1 MQSDEGAGLGAQHS
15 PEAPGLVD
23 AVTGLP
29 WSTKVHAEAAR
40 LALEHDLYAVSL
52 HLSGL
57 STIMDVYGAQTFV
70 SVLRDIARHL
80 RAQLDAR
87 DRLSRQAVDRLLLIT
102 VRPPDG
108 MTRLVDDMVASITA
122 AAVQIDSERLPRVHV
137 GIARVPRAGN
147 LGEGMAR
154 LDAAI
159 LSAEI
164 AAATRRGV
172 AEEPVA
178 LEIAREVMSPPR
190 PAPPPAAAPGVGA
203 EAAAEPPSVTGPRV
217 AAPPAAAAPGAME
230 PRPQAEAVERAVR
243 GERRLVLKGQ
253 RLDLSGLVATAV
265 VELAYGDRHA
275 TARSVGRN
283 VEERRLFL
291 IGEATAR
298 AVTDFLPPGYGAV
311 IHDVHLIQPG
321 PAELGLGVLA
331 IVLFLDPEKEQFFF
345 GVASADGD
353 ARLAAARAVLNAV
366 NRRIELLLQPA
377 VR

>member
-1 MQSDEGAGLGAQHS
+1 MGGQQASEV
-15 PEAPGLVD
+15 PGLVD

-29 WSTKVHAEAAR
+29 WSTMIHAEAAR
-40 LALEHDLYAVSL
+40 LALEHDLHAVSL

-80 RAQLDAR
+80 RALLDTR
-87 DRLSRQAVDRLLLIT
+87 DRLSRQSADRLLLVT
-102 VRPPDG
+102 VRPPDE
-108 MTRLVDDMVASITA
+108 MTRLVNAVVAGITA
-122 AAVQIDSERLPRVHV
+122 AAVQVDGERLPRVHL
-137 GIARVPRAGN
+137 GIARLPRVGN
-147 LGEGMAR
+147 LAEGTAR

-164 AAATRRGV
+164 AASVSRGV
-172 AEEPVA
+172 AAVEVA
-178 LEIAREVMSPPR
+178 LPPSPPEPRTEEAVAPEAYREVVPEEQ
-190 PAPPPAAAPGVGA
+190 PAPVMAVAAGISAEAPAPGPAAEAPL
-203 EAAAEPPSVTGPRV
+203 AA
-217 AAPPAAAAPGAME
+217 E
-230 PRPQAEAVERAVR
+230 PRPQAEAVERAVPR

-253 RLDLSGLVATAV
+253 RLDLSGLVATAI

-275 TARSVGRN
+275 AARSVGRN

-311 IHDVHLIQPG
+311 IHDAYLVQPG
-321 PAELGLGVLA
+321 AAELGRGVLA
-331 IVLFLDPEKEQFFF
+331 IVLFLEPEKEQFLF

-353 ARLAAARAVLNAV
+353 ARLAAARAVLDAV
-366 NRRIELLLQPA
+366 NRRVELLLPQN
-377 VR
+377 R